1 MIIIN
6 IFDYVK
12 GSKKFEPKSF
22 SETKND
28 IEELHEYNIDIED
41 LEISTL
47 FKEGS
52 MYVNNEDFVQFRL
65 IASEIKDKQ
74 EITNKLKSLA
84 DNIDLLNSISPKK
97 HQDFAIRIVKNNF
110 NSMHSIITDLN
121 SLKNSVDKFENLHT
135 TLMNSGLSLDV
146 KILLEQ
152 DFRNKHVK
160 LNELY
165 LKQKNIFLNL
175 SSIFLKLAKSSVF
188 KR

>member
-1 MIIIN
+1 MID
-6 IFDYVK
+6 IFEHVK
-12 GSKKFEPKSF
+12 GNKGFEKKSF
-22 SETKND
+22 SETRKD
-28 IEELHEYNIDIED
+28 IEELQEYDIVFED
-41 LEISTL
+41 LERSTL
-47 FKEGS
+47 FEESS
-52 MYVNNEDFVQFRL
+52 MYVNNEDFMQFRL
-65 IASEIKDKQ
+65 LASEIMDKQ
-74 EITNKLKSLA
+74 DITNKLKSLSH
-84 DNIDLLNSISPKK
+84 NISLLNSISPTK
-97 HQDFAIRIVKNNF
+97 HKDFAIRIVKNNF
-110 NSMHSIITDLN
+110 NSMHSIITDLS
-121 SLKNSVDKFENLHT
+121 SLKNNSDNFENLHT

>member
-1 MIIIN
+1 MID
-6 IFDYVK
+6 IFNYLK
-12 GSKKFEPKSF
+12 GSKKFEQKYF
-22 SETKND
+22 SETKKD
-28 IEELHEYNIDIED
+28 IEELQEYDIVFED
-41 LEISTL
+41 LERSTL
-47 FKEGS
+47 FEEGS
-52 MYVNNEDFVQFRL
+52 MYVNNEDFMKFRL
-65 IASEIKDKQ
+65 LACEIKDKQ
-74 EITNKLKSLA
+74 EITNKLNNLVH
-84 DNIDLLNSISPKK
+84 NIDLLSSVSPKK

-121 SLKNSVDKFENLHT
+121 SLKNSVDKFEDLHT

-165 LKQKNIFLNL
+165 NKQKNIFLNL
-175 SSIFLKLAKSSVF
+175 SSIFLKLAKGSVL